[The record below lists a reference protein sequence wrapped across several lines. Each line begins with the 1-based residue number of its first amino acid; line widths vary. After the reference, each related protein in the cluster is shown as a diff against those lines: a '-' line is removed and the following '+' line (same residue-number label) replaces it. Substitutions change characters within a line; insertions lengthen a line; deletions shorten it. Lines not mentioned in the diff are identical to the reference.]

1 MNEEIKKKEWM
12 LLKAGMGNGE
22 CNKMGNKFFIFFL
35 DFLVIMRNT
44 CFSSVIID
52 LAKRNK
58 FIRAE

>member
-1 MNEEIKKKEWM
+1 MNEEIKKKEM
-12 LLKAGMGNGE
+12 DVIKSGKGE
-22 CNKMGNKFFIFFL
+22 WCNKMGNKFFIFFL